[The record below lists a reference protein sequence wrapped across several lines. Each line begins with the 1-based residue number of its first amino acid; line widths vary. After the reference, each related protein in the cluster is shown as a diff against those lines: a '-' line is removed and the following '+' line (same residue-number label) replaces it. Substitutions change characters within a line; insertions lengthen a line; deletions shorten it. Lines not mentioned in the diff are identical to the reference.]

1 VTSAAIA
8 GYLAVVREHG
18 RISEQPLG
26 AGQGGPSVP
35 SEIRRGK
42 RVVRL
47 SNLDKPYWP
56 DERITKGDLLRYYRA
71 VAPALLPHI
80 RDRPF
85 TMKRYPDGWQ
95 GRPFFRKDVTDYAP
109 AWVKRVTVSVTSRGH
124 SQERRTIQVPV
135 VNDELALLWMV
146 NTGCIEVHTWYSRID
161 KLERPDRVIFDLD
174 PSDDVGIAQA
184 AEVALLVKRALDAF
198 GLVSFPKTS
207 GALGLHVL
215 VPIERRHTYDDT
227 RRFATEVARAI
238 AGTHTDLVT
247 TEWSKAKRRGV
258 LIDASQ
264 NAKGK
269 SIASVYSVRPMP
281 GATVSTPL
289 HWDEVN
295 ETLDPSIYTMEAV
308 LDRLERY
315 GDLHEGALITKQRLG
330 LALRTLEG

>member
-1 VTSAAIA
+1 
-8 GYLAVVREHG
+8 VRKHE

-26 AGQGGPSVP
+26 VGPGKPSVP
-35 SEIRRGK
+35 SGVRRGK

-95 GRPFFRKDVTDYAP
+95 GRPFFRKDVTNYAP
-109 AWVKRVTVSVTSRGH
+109 AWVKRVAVSVTSREQP
-124 SQERRTIQVPV
+124 QERRTIQVPV

-161 KLERPDRVIFDLD
+161 KLERPDWVIFDLD
-174 PSDDVGIAQA
+174 PSDDVGIAETAQ
-184 AEVALLVKRALDAF
+184 VALLVKRALEAF

-215 VPIERRHTYDDT
+215 VPIERRHAYEDT

-238 AGTHTDLVT
+238 AGTQLRPRDHRVVEGEAARGPD
-247 TEWSKAKRRGV
+247 RREPEREGQV
-258 LIDASQ
+258 DRIGLL
-264 NAKGK
+264 
-269 SIASVYSVRPMP
+269 
-281 GATVSTPL
+281 GAA
-289 HWDEVN
+289 
-295 ETLDPSIYTMEAV
+295 EAGG
-308 LDRLERY
+308 DRLDAALLGRGERHARS
-315 GDLHEGALITKQRLG
+315 GDLHDGGGCSTGSDGTATSTK
-330 LALRTLEG
+330 AC